1 MITSVANEKV
11 KFVKKLS
18 EKKFRDEEGLFVAEG
33 ANILSDLKEGFSV
46 RYLFATEDNLVLA
59 EKLSE
64 KFGVEP
70 ETVDSKVMKA
80 MSDTVTPCGILAV
93 IEKPRCVPSGTNAI
107 VLDGVSDSGNLGTI
121 IRTAAG
127 AGFSDVYLIGC
138 ADPFSPKTVRASMG
152 AVLRVNIIVTDKE
165 NLQGYLDG
173 YVRVAMDMSGDDVF
187 GFKPRRKVALFFG
200 NEAHGLS
207 DFSFENSDVI
217 LSIPMQNGQESL
229 NVAVAAGIAMYVIN
243 HNFINK

>member
-1 MITSVANEKV
+1 
-11 KFVKKLS
+11 
-18 EKKFRDEEGLFVAEG
+18 
-33 ANILSDLKEGFSV
+33 
-46 RYLFATEDNLVLA
+46 
-59 EKLSE
+59 
-64 KFGVEP
+64 
-70 ETVDSKVMKA
+70 
-80 MSDTVTPCGILAV
+80 
-93 IEKPRCVPSGTNAI
+93 
-107 VLDGVSDSGNLGTI
+107 
-121 IRTAAG
+121 
-127 AGFSDVYLIGC
+127 
-138 ADPFSPKTVRASMG
+138 MG